1 LWSDRSREYQSEHS
15 TIIRLVPRPDRH
27 RADLIAATGRLLR
40 RQGYSGTSVSD
51 FLGAAGAANGSL
63 YHHFPRGKEELA
75 HAAIDAAA
83 DQVEAALL
91 AALEANDDPVVGAQ
105 RSIDGMIAAFEA
117 DPRDGCP
124 VAPTA
129 MDAAGVSEELR
140 LATAGAFDRWAG
152 VFEHALRRSRDA
164 DIAAAQSRVLLSA
177 IEGALLLDRTSRGTA
192 HLKALR
198 DALPALLASPAA

>member
-1 LWSDRSREYQSEHS
+1 
-15 TIIRLVPRPDRH
+15 
-27 RADLIAATGRLLR
+27 
-40 RQGYSGTSVSD
+40 VSD
-51 FLGAAGAANGSL
+51 FLQAAGAANGSL

-91 AALEANDDPVVGAQ
+91 AALDAADDPVVGAQ
-105 RSIDGMIAAFEA
+105 ASIDGMIAAFEA

-129 MDAAGVSEELR
+129 IDAAGISEELR
-140 LATAGAFDRWAG
+140 LAAAGAFDRWAG
-152 VFEHALRRSRDA
+152 AFERALRRSRDA
-164 DIAAAQSRVLLSA
+164 DTAAAQARVLLSA

-198 DALPALLASPAA
+198 DALPALLARPAA